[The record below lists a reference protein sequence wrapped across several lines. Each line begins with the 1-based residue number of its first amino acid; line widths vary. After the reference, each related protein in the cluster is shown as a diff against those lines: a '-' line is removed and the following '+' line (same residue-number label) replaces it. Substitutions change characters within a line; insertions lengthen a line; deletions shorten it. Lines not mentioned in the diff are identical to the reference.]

1 MALPQPVKRY
11 TPQEYY
17 VLERAAEYKSDY
29 YQGEIFNMSG
39 GTANHSLIS
48 MNVGREVGNL
58 LKGKPCR
65 AYESNLR
72 LAILATGLRCYPDV
86 SVYCGPL
93 EFDPEDKSAETA
105 TNPTLVFEVLSKST
119 EGYDRGTKAENY
131 RQIPSLRA
139 YVLVS
144 QRGPHVEIYERQTS
158 GAWLLR
164 DADGL
169 DAALT
174 LPAIGVDLPLS
185 EIYAGVEFPPPE
197 PTPTVTRE
205 L

>member
-1 MALPQPVKRY
+1 MAVPQPLKRY

-17 VLERAAEYKSDY
+17 ALEREAEYKSDY

-39 GTANHSLIS
+39 GTARHSLIS
-48 MNVGREVGNL
+48 VNLGREVSSR

-72 LAILATGLRCYPDV
+72 LVVLATGLRCYPDL

-93 EFDPEDKSAETA
+93 HFDPEDKSGETA
-105 TNPTLVFEVLSKST
+105 TNPTLLVEVLSKST
-119 EGYDRGTKAENY
+119 EGYDRGLKAENY
-131 RQIPSLRA
+131 RRIESLRA

-144 QRGPHVEIYERQTS
+144 QVKAHVEVYERQPS
-158 GAWLLR
+158 GSWLLR
-164 DADGL
+164 DANGP
-169 DAALT
+169 DAVLA
-174 LPAIGVDLPLS
+174 LPAIGVELPLA
-185 EIYAGVEFPPPE
+185 EIYDGVEFPPPE
-197 PTPTVTRE
+197 PTPTVIRE

>member
-1 MALPQPVKRY
+1 VKRF

-17 VLERAAEYKSDY
+17 ALEREAEYKSDY

-39 GTANHSLIS
+39 GTARHSLITA
-48 MNVGREVGNL
+48 NIAGEARQR

-72 LAILATGLRCYPDV
+72 LVVLATGLRCYPDL
-86 SVYCGPL
+86 SVYCNPL
-93 EFDPEDKSAETA
+93 QFDPEDNSGETA
-105 TNPTLVFEVLSKST
+105 TNPTLLFEVLAKST
-119 EGYDRGTKAENY
+119 EGYDRGLKAENY
-131 RQIPSLRA
+131 RRIESLRA

-144 QRGPHVEIYERQTS
+144 QVKAHVEVFERQAS
-158 GAWLLR
+158 GHWLLR
-164 DADGL
+164 DANGL
-169 DAALT
+169 EAVVS
-174 LPAIGVDLPLS
+174 LPAIGIDLPLS
-185 EIYAGVEFPPPE
+185 EIYDGVEFPPPE

>member
-1 MALPQPVKRY
+1 MAVPQPAKRY

-17 VLERAAEYKSDY
+17 ALEREAEYKSDY

-39 GTANHSLIS
+39 GTARHSLIS
-48 MNVGREVGNL
+48 MNLGREVGNR

-93 EFDPEDKSAETA
+93 QFDSEDKFAETA
-105 TNPTLVFEVLSKST
+105 TNPTILFEVLSKST

-131 RQIPSLRA
+131 RQIPSLKA
-139 YVLVS
+139 YVLAS
-144 QRGPHVEIYERQTS
+144 QRGPHVEVYERQAS
-158 GAWLLR
+158 GHWLLR
-164 DADGL
+164 DADGM
-169 DAALT
+169 DAVLR
-174 LPAIGVDLPLS
+174 LPAIDIDLPLS

>member
-17 VLERAAEYKSDY
+17 ALEREAEYKSDY
-29 YQGEIFNMSG
+29 YQGEIFAMAG
-39 GTANHSLIS
+39 GSARHSLITA
-48 MNVGREVGNL
+48 NIGGEVRQR

-72 LAILATGLRCYPDV
+72 LGVLATGLRCYPDL

-93 EFDPEDKSAETA
+93 RFDPEDESGETA
-105 TNPTLVFEVLSKST
+105 TNPTLLFEVLSKST
-119 EGYDRGTKAENY
+119 EGYDRGLKAENY
-131 RQIPSLRA
+131 RRIESLRA

-144 QRGPHVEIYERQTS
+144 QVNAHVEVYERQA
-158 GAWLLR
+158 GGHWLLR
-164 DADGL
+164 DANGL
-169 DAALT
+169 DAVLK
-174 LPAIGVDLPLS
+174 LPAIDIELPLS
-185 EIYAGVEFPPPE
+185 EIYADIEFPPPD

>member
-17 VLERAAEYKSDY
+17 ALEREAEYKSDY
-29 YQGEIFNMSG
+29 YQGEIFAMAG
-39 GTANHSLIS
+39 GSALHSLITA
-48 MNVGREVGNL
+48 NIGGEVRQR

-86 SVYCGPL
+86 SIYRGPL
-93 EFDPEDKSAETA
+93 IFDPEDHAGETA
-105 TNPTLVFEVLSKST
+105 VNPAVLFEVLSKST
-119 EGYDRGTKAENY
+119 EGYDRGAKAENY
-131 RQIPSLRA
+131 RQIESLRA

-144 QRGPHVEIYERQTS
+144 QVNAHVEIYERQTS
-158 GAWLLR
+158 GNWLLR
-164 DADGL
+164 DANGL
-169 DAALT
+169 DAVLK
-174 LPAIGVDLPLS
+174 LPAIDIELPLS
-185 EIYAGVEFPPPE
+185 EIYADVEFPPPE

>member
-17 VLERAAEYKSDY
+17 ALERQAEYKSDY
-29 YQGEIFNMSG
+29 YKGEIFNMSG
-39 GTANHSLIS
+39 GTANHSLITA
-48 MNVGREVGNL
+48 NIAGEVRNR

-93 EFDPEDKSAETA
+93 QFDPEDNTGETA
-105 TNPTLVFEVLSKST
+105 TNPTVLFEVLSKST
-119 EGYDRGTKAENY
+119 EGYDRGLKAENY
-131 RQIPSLRA
+131 RQIASLRA

-144 QRGPHVEIYERQTS
+144 QRGPHVEVFERQAN
-158 GAWLLR
+158 GHWLLG
-164 DADGL
+164 DANGL
-169 DAALT
+169 DAVLT
-174 LPAIGVDLPLS
+174 LPAIGIDLPLA
-185 EIYAGVEFPPPE
+185 EIYDGVEFLPPE
-197 PTPTVTRE
+197 PTPTAIRE

>member
-1 MALPQPVKRY
+1 MALAEPVKRY

-17 VLERAAEYKSDY
+17 ALEREAEYKSDY
-29 YQGEIFNMSG
+29 YKGEIFNRSG
-39 GTANHSLIS
+39 GTANHSLITA
-48 MNVGREVGNL
+48 NIGGEVRNR

-72 LAILATGLRCYPDV
+72 LAILATGLRCYPDI

-93 EFDPEDKSAETA
+93 AFDPEDKSAETA
-105 TNPTLVFEVLSKST
+105 TNPTLLFEVLSKST
-119 EGYDRGTKAENY
+119 EGYDRGLKAENY

-144 QRGPHVEIYERQTS
+144 QRAAHVEIFERQPN
-158 GAWLLR
+158 GPWLLR
-164 DADGL
+164 DADGPG
-169 DAALT
+169 AVVK
-174 LPAIGVDLPLS
+174 LPAIDVDLPLS

>member
-17 VLERAAEYKSDY
+17 ALEHEAEYKSDY
-29 YQGEIFNMSG
+29 YRGEIFNMSG

-48 MNVGREVGNL
+48 ANVTREVGNH

-93 EFDPEDKSAETA
+93 EFDPEDRSTGTA
-105 TNPTLVFEVLSKST
+105 TNPTLLFEVLSKST
-119 EGYDRGTKAENY
+119 EGYDRGLKAENY
-131 RQIPSLRA
+131 RRIESLRA

-144 QRGPHVEIYERQTS
+144 QVNAHVEIYERQA
-158 GAWLLR
+158 GGQWLLR
-164 DADGL
+164 DANGL
-169 DAALT
+169 DAVLK
-174 LPAIGVDLPLS
+174 LPAIDIDLPLS
-185 EIYAGVEFPPPE
+185 EIYADVEFPPPE